1 MNSGNIDLA
10 GRTSKSRR
18 VDTYLE
24 IALSLTRTVTSKT
37 NPDKVMSLSPGL
49 FGQIFKIYTDYA
61 LMQRLSHFDQ
71 RSRVYAAPKLS
82 ATAAEHLKIQK
93 NSDGINT
100 RFAAVNPFDPRVL
113 LALTPEPFR
122 RGSASVMTGADLS
135 VYSALDADASM
146 RDSRGAA
153 SRMSATTTTT
163 SPMRADDIST
173 GDVCDEIEDDD
184 AAVEDALSSG
194 DVAESEVPDSDG
206 NCVSQNSGGQVRG
219 SSSQSAGSP
228 SRVPSHV
235 SSSTPSRPRT
245 PTSAHAAAPS
255 SQQHA
260 RPHTPST
267 PTILVH
273 SPAPRTP
280 SAHRPSSAIVHTKKL
295 PVNNRTSTPIQS
307 GSTDYRIQSRCIH
320 PGLLQGMS
328 PHRRRRVFN
337 EPNIT
342 ESPDGKLVSEHTRI
356 TLIPHRVTATQSG
369 QLLAGGVETAEEMR
383 NEGTIALQAVK
394 KHKVTK

>member
-37 NPDKVMSLSPGL
+37 NPDKVMSISPGL

-82 ATAAEHLKIQK
+82 ATAAEHINIHK

-122 RGSASVMTGADLS
+122 RGSSSVLTGADLS
-135 VYSALDADASM
+135 VYSALDVDTL
-146 RDSRGAA
+146 RDSRGAI
-153 SRMSATTTTT
+153 SRMSINSIV
-163 SPMRADDIST
+163 SPRGVRAADISADQVRDDIDDTTENINLSHIINNNNNDDGGSGASVPEEEEEVADTGGST
-173 GDVCDEIEDDD
+173 
-184 AAVEDALSSG
+184 
-194 DVAESEVPDSDG
+194 
-206 NCVSQNSGGQVRG
+206 VSQNKAQVRSSGSQSQQSGG
-219 SSSQSAGSP
+219 SSSHVP
-228 SRVPSHV
+228 SRVPS
-235 SSSTPSRPRT
+235 STHS
-245 PTSAHAAAPS
+245 
-255 SQQHA
+255 
-260 RPHTPST
+260 RPHTPSAPTT
-267 PTILVH
+267 PVH

-280 SAHRPSSAIVHTKKL
+280 SAHRPPSAIVSMKPL
-295 PVNNRTSTPIQS
+295 ASNRTSTPIQS
-307 GSTDYRIQSRCIH
+307 GNTDYRTQSRCIH

-328 PHRRRRVFN
+328 PNRRRRAFN
-337 EPNIT
+337 EPSIS

-394 KHKVTK
+394 KHKITK